1 MMNNRERFFRLVMLF
16 VVCVMFCGYLSD
28 RGWAK
33 DGESAV
39 IMDNPDKQQ
48 VYSERVL
55 IGMNPGENGVV
66 AYGTTVPPGKRLI
79 IEHISME
86 ADVQAG
92 QFLLIVEAGSSL
104 GSSKALT
111 LVAVYQGRSQDGV
124 RDWFS
129 ASQSVKMRL
138 DAGEIVKCFAM
149 RDSWDGNAGIRINLF
164 GYLIDYP

>member
-1 MMNNRERFFRLVMLF
+1 MVNNRTRVFGLVMLF
-16 VVCVMFCGYLSD
+16 VVGAMFCGYFAD
-28 RGWAK
+28 RAWAK
-33 DGESAV
+33 DA
-39 IMDNPDKQQ
+39 DKQQ
-48 VYSERVL
+48 IYSERVL
-55 IGMNPGENGVV
+55 VGMNPGENGVV
-66 AYGTTVPPGKRLI
+66 AYGITVPPGKRLI
-79 IEHISME
+79 IEHVSME

-92 QFLLIVEAGSSL
+92 QVLLIVEAGSSL